1 MAKLAYGLLTT
12 ATFAAALTIGTLS
25 WSGPAGAQDEH
36 DHMEREHRIDRCVD
50 SKRHEIE
57 KMEDRHEISR
67 EEADRKRDHLHEE
80 CERELD
86 GPR

>member
-1 MAKLAYGLLTT
+1 MAKVTFGLLTT
-12 ATFAAALTIGTLS
+12 ATFATALAIGALS

-36 DHMEREHRIDRCVD
+36 ARMEREHRIDQCVD
-50 SKRHEIE
+50 GKRHEIQ
-57 KMEDRHEISR
+57 KMEDRHEISH

-86 GPR
+86 GPH

>member
-1 MAKLAYGLLTT
+1 MAKMTFGIVTT
-12 ATFAAALTIGTLS
+12 AAFAAALTIGTLS
-25 WSGPAGAQDEH
+25 WSEPAGAQD
-36 DHMEREHRIDRCVD
+36 DHERMEREHRIDRCVD
-50 SKRHEIE
+50 GKRHEIE

-86 GPR
+86 GRR